1 MVGVPYPRGV
11 RYVVIMA
18 GGSGTRL
25 WPLSRQGTPK
35 QLLLL
40 VGGKSLLRLAFER
53 SLASVPAERV
63 WVVTGA
69 AYADVVAAQ
78 LPELPAGNILG
89 EPVGR
94 DSLNAVAWP
103 AAVLHRLDPDAVI
116 AQVSA
121 DQVIEPVDVFAGC
134 LGTAYAVAEADPSV
148 LVTLG
153 VVPTSPHTGY
163 GYLHR
168 GAALPG
174 FEGAHAVLDFAE
186 KPAREVAEGYL
197 ASGEYWWNSG
207 MFVWRAATLLE
218 QLRLLLP
225 ATHASITELA
235 EHPDR
240 LAQIYPGLARTSVD
254 YGVMEPVA
262 AGHGSA
268 HVAAV
273 ALPVS
278 WRDVGGYQSLAEI
291 LGTDAAGNAV
301 SGLSVSIDAADNVVV
316 NDDDG
321 SVVALLGVS
330 GLVVVR
336 TPSATLVARAEDAE
350 RIKELV
356 AAVTLQAGP
365 QFA

>member
-1 MVGVPYPRGV
+1 M

-35 QLLLL
+35 QLLPL
-40 VGGKSLLRLAFER
+40 VNGKSLLRLAFER
-53 SLASVPAERV
+53 ALASVPAERV

-69 AYADVVAAQ
+69 AYADVVAEQ
-78 LPELPAGNILG
+78 LTELPAGNILG

-121 DQVIEPVDVFAGC
+121 DQVIEPVEVFAAC
-134 LGTAYAVAEADPSV
+134 LDTAFAVAEADPDV

-168 GAALPG
+168 GEPLAG
-174 FEGAHAVLDFAE
+174 FAGAHRVLKFAE

-207 MFVWRAATLLE
+207 MFVWRASALLNE
-218 QLRLLLP
+218 LRLLLP
-225 ATHASITELA
+225 ANHASITALA
-235 EHPDR
+235 EHPER
-240 LAQIYPGLARTSVD
+240 LDEIFPTLAKTSVD
-254 YGVMEPVA
+254 YGIMEPVST
-262 AGHGSA
+262 GQGNG

-273 ALPVS
+273 ALPVQ
-278 WRDVGGYQSLAEI
+278 WRDVGGYASLAEI
-291 LGTDAAGNAV
+291 LGTDTADNAV
-301 SGLSVSIDAADNVVV
+301 SGLSVSVDATDNVVV
-316 NDDDG
+316 NADPG
-321 SVVALLGVS
+321 SVIGLLGVS

-336 TPSATLVARAEDAE
+336 TPEATLVARAEDAE

-356 AAVTLQAGP
+356 AAVTAEAGP

>member
-1 MVGVPYPRGV
+1 M

-35 QLLLL
+35 QLLPL
-40 VGGKSLLRLAFER
+40 VNGKSLLRLAFER
-53 SLASVPAERV
+53 SLHTVPADRI

-69 AYADVVAAQ
+69 AYADEVAAQ

-103 AAVLHRLDPDAVI
+103 AAVLDRTDPDAVI
-116 AQVSA
+116 AQVTA
-121 DQVIEPVDVFAGC
+121 DQVIEPVAVFAEC
-134 LGTAYAVAEADPSV
+134 LETAFRVAEADAGA

-153 VVPTSPHTGY
+153 VVPTSAHTGY

-168 GAALPG
+168 GEPIPG
-174 FEGAHAVLDFAE
+174 FEGAHRVLDFAE

-197 ASGEYWWNSG
+197 ASGEYWWNAG

-240 LAQIYPGLARTSVD
+240 LAEIFPGLARTSVD
-254 YGVMEPVA
+254 YGVMEPVSV
-262 AGHGSA
+262 GHGSA
-268 HVAAV
+268 HVVAV
-273 ALPVS
+273 ALPVQ
-278 WRDVGGYQSLAEI
+278 WRDVGGYASLAEI
-291 LGTDAAGNAV
+291 LTTDAAGNAV

-316 NDDDG
+316 NNDPG
-321 SVVALLGVS
+321 SVIGLLGVS

-336 TPSATLVARAEDAE
+336 TPQATLVARAEDAE

-356 AAVTLQAGP
+356 AAVTDQAGP
-365 QFA
+365 AFA

>member
-1 MVGVPYPRGV
+1 M

-35 QLLLL
+35 QLLPL
-40 VGGKSLLRLAFER
+40 VEGKSLLRLAFER

-69 AYADVVAAQ
+69 AYADVVAEQ
-78 LPELPAGNILG
+78 LPELPQGNILG

-103 AAVLHRLDPDAVI
+103 AAVLDRLDPEAVI

-121 DQVIEPVDVFAGC
+121 DQVIEPVDVFAAR
-134 LGTAYAVAEADPSV
+134 LDVAFAVAEADASA

-153 VVPTSPHTGY
+153 IVPTSPHTGY

-168 GAALPG
+168 GEALAG
-174 FEGAHAVLDFAE
+174 FEGAHRVVQFAE

-207 MFVWRAATLLE
+207 MFVWRAATLLD

-235 EHPDR
+235 AHPDR
-240 LAQIYPGLARTSVD
+240 LADIFPGLAKTSVD
-254 YGVMEPVA
+254 YGVMEPVSL
-262 AGHGSA
+262 GRGSA
-268 HVAAV
+268 HVVAV
-273 ALPVS
+273 SLPVQ
-278 WRDVGGYQSLAEI
+278 WRDVGGYASLAEI

-301 SGLSVSIDAADNVVV
+301 SGSSVSVDATGNVVV
-316 NDDDG
+316 NTDAD
-321 SVVALLGVS
+321 SVIGLLGVS
-330 GLVVVR
+330 GLLVVR
-336 TPSATLVARAEDAE
+336 TPQATLVARAEDAE

-356 AAVTLQAGP
+356 AAVTDQAGP

>member
-1 MVGVPYPRGV
+1 M

-35 QLLLL
+35 QLLPL
-40 VGGKSLLRLAFER
+40 VGGRSLLRLAFER

-69 AYADVVAAQ
+69 AYADVVATQ

-103 AAVLHRLDPDAVI
+103 AAVLHRLDSDAVI

-121 DQVIEPVDVFAGC
+121 DQVIEPVEVFAAR
-134 LGTAYAVAEADPSV
+134 LDVAFAVAEADASA

-153 VVPTSPHTGY
+153 IVPTSPHTGY

-174 FEGAHAVLDFAE
+174 FEGAHEVLQFAE
-186 KPAREVAEGYL
+186 KPSREVAEGYL
-197 ASGEYWWNSG
+197 ASGAHWWNSG

-225 ATHASITELA
+225 ATHAAITELA
-235 EHPDR
+235 AQPER
-240 LAQIYPGLARTSVD
+240 LGEIFPTLAKTSVD
-254 YGVMEPVA
+254 YGVMEPVST
-262 AGHGSA
+262 GQGSA
-268 HVAAV
+268 HVVAV
-273 ALPVS
+273 ALPVQ
-278 WRDVGGYQSLAEI
+278 WRDVGGYGSLAEI
-291 LGTDAAGNAV
+291 LATDAAGNAI
-301 SGLSVSIDAADNVVV
+301 SGLSVMIDAADNVVV
-316 NDDDG
+316 NADPDTVIG
-321 SVVALLGVS
+321 LLGVS

-336 TPSATLVARAEDAE
+336 TPEATLVARAEDAE
-350 RIKELV
+350 RIKDLV
-356 AAVTLQAGP
+356 AAVTTQAGP

>member
-1 MVGVPYPRGV
+1 M

-35 QLLLL
+35 QLLPL
-40 VGGKSLLRLAFER
+40 VEGKSLLRLAFER
-53 SLASVPAERV
+53 SLASVPADRV
-63 WVVTGA
+63 LVVTGA
-69 AYADVVAAQ
+69 AYADAVAAD
-78 LPELPAGNILG
+78 LPELPAANILG

-103 AAVLHRLDPDAVI
+103 AAVLDRLDPEAVI

-121 DQVIEPVDVFAGC
+121 DQVIEPIEVFTRCLDVAF
-134 LGTAYAVAEADPSV
+134 AVAEADPSA

-153 VVPTSPHTGY
+153 VVPTSPHTGF

-168 GAALPG
+168 GEPLPG
-174 FEGAHAVLDFAE
+174 FDEAHHVLEFAE

-197 ASGEYWWNSG
+197 ATGEYWWNSG

-225 ATHASITELA
+225 ATYAAITRLA
-235 EHPDR
+235 EHPEL
-240 LAQIYPGLARTSVD
+240 LAEIFPGLARTSVD
-254 YGVMEPVA
+254 YGVMEPVSS
-262 AGHGSA
+262 GYGSA

-273 ALPVS
+273 ALPVR
-278 WRDVGGYQSLAEI
+278 WRDVGGFASLAEI
-291 LGTDAAGNAV
+291 LESDADGNAV
-301 SGLSVSIDAADNVVV
+301 SGLSVTLDSSNNVVV
-316 NDDDG
+316 NSDPG
-321 SVVALLGVS
+321 SVISLLGVS

-336 TPSATLVARAEDAE
+336 TPQITLVASAADAE

-356 AAVTLQAGP
+356 AVVTEQAGP

>member
-1 MVGVPYPRGV
+1 M

-35 QLLLL
+35 QLLPLIN
-40 VGGKSLLRLAFER
+40 GKSLLRLAFER

-63 WVVTGA
+63 LVVTGA
-69 AYADVVAAQ
+69 AYADAVAAD
-78 LPELPAGNILG
+78 LPELPAANILG
-89 EPVGR
+89 EPIGR

-103 AAVLHRLDPDAVI
+103 AAVLALQDPEAVI

-121 DQVIEPVDVFAGC
+121 DQVIEPIDVFASC
-134 LGTAYAVAEADPSV
+134 LETAFAVAERDASA

-168 GAALPG
+168 GEALDD
-174 FEGAHAVLDFAE
+174 FAGAHHVLDFAE

-225 ATHASITELA
+225 ATHASITRLA
-235 EHPDR
+235 EHPE
-240 LAQIYPGLARTSVD
+240 LLGEIFPGLAKTSVD
-254 YGVMEPVA
+254 YGVMEPVS
-262 AGHGSA
+262 AGRGSA

-273 ALPVS
+273 ALPVQ
-278 WRDVGGYQSLAEI
+278 WRDVGGYASLAEI
-291 LGTDAAGNAV
+291 LGTDAAGNAI
-301 SGLSVSIDAADNVVV
+301 SGLSVSIDSSDNVIV
-316 NDDDG
+316 NSEPG
-321 SVVALLGVS
+321 SVIGLLGVS

-336 TPSATLVARAEDAE
+336 TAQATLVCRSTDAE

-356 AAVTLQAGP
+356 AAVTEQAGP